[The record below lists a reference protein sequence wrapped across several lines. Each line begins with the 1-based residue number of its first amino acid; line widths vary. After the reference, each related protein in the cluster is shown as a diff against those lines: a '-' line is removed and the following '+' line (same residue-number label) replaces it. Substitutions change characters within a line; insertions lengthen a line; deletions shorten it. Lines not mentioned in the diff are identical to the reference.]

1 MLRHY
6 TWVRARFVSVPGA
19 WRSCPGHYA
28 FTTFSYYILLNF
40 YRAFHNQVTPNMA
53 RFLRAP
59 ELAAASATAA
69 VLLLAAEPLTVV
81 DTLVEALVLALEE
94 MSRFAVG
101 VVVVVVIAATLSDEL
116 ATITPPLLVTGILHP
131 SASVVIIATVNPFSS
146 VVCTL
151 VSSRSRV
158 TMQ

>member
-1 MLRHY
+1 
-6 TWVRARFVSVPGA
+6 
-19 WRSCPGHYA
+19 
-28 FTTFSYYILLNF
+28 
-40 YRAFHNQVTPNMA
+40 MA

-69 VLLLAAEPLTVV
+69 LLLLAADPLTVV
-81 DTLVEALVLALEE
+81 DTRVEALVLALEE
-94 MSRFAVG
+94 VSRFATA
-101 VVVVVVIAATLSDEL
+101 VVVVVVAATLPDEL
-116 ATITPPLLVTGILHP
+116 ATTTPPLLVTGILHP